1 MGTGTGA
8 YAGLFLAAFLAAT
21 LLPAQSETAL
31 VALQLTKD
39 YPVIALV
46 AVASLGNVLGS
57 VVNWLIGRGIDRFR
71 TKRWFP
77 VSAERLSAAQRWYGR
92 YGKWSLLA
100 SWLPIVGDP
109 ITVAAGVLRVPLP
122 TFLVLVSIAKVGRYA
137 ALALAASQWT

>member
-100 SWLPIVGDP
+100 SWLPMFPEPMNPIVAMEMTIPRHSRGRSRQP
-109 ITVAAGVLRVPLP
+109 VPTLRSI
-122 TFLVLVSIAKVGRYA
+122 VSGGP
-137 ALALAASQWT
+137 